1 MIEPFVLAVF
11 DGPVGIKG
19 GETTTNSID
28 QCNKTFNVQ
37 KAFMLTGITGIR
49 NIFCR
54 RAASYGYGLIAVV
67 KQVIIGISDGDLEIQ
82 REHSIHKKFTGGRA
96 DGGKI

>member
-1 MIEPFVLAVF
+1 MIESFVLAVF

-19 GETTTNSID
+19 CETTANSIN
-28 QCNKTFNVQ
+28 QCNMPFNVQ
-37 KAFMLTGITGIR
+37 KAFMLTGKAGIR
-49 NIFCR
+49 KVFCG
-54 RAASYGYGLIAVV
+54 RAASYCYGLIAVV
-67 KQVIIGISDGDLEIQ
+67 KQVIIGISNGHLEIQ